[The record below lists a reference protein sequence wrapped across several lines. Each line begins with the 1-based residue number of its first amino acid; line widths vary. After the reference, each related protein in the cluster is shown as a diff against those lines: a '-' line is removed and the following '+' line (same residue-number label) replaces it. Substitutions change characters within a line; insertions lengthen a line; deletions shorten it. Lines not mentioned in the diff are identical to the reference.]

1 MLVCETEEV
10 WESEPG
16 GREEELKMLETL
28 AGSGSGG
35 GGGGGGGG
43 TPDGLEPFLAAVQS
57 EF

>member
-1 MLVCETEEV
+1 MCETEEV